1 MTVRSYHSAL
11 SPPRGMS
18 EEVWSRLLVCAEV
31 CPVTRAWLDVWR
43 DGKQPLVTVL
53 AEAVLTL
60 SADREFMLKKIA
72 ELLEHK
78 PMPPIAAPRDR

>member
-18 EEVWSRLLVCAEV
+18 EEVWSRLLDCAVE

-60 SADREFMLKKIA
+60 SADREFMFKKIA
-72 ELLEHK
+72 ELLERQ
-78 PMPPIAAPRDR
+78 PMPPTAAPRDK